1 MPMMDGLVWVSLQGF
16 AWDVF

>member
-1 MPMMDGLVWVSLQGF
+1 MPMMDGLVRVSLQGF